1 MSLIEMTVTGSIL
14 ILAVLAIRAV
24 GVCKLPKKALILM
37 WGLCVLRLLM
47 PISIALPILPAEPQL
62 PYSNSYTAPAPT
74 VSQPNVYKGQSTV
87 PEEITV
93 PEESATPDEI
103 VTPSESAA
111 PQNPVQIPSQADT
124 SAASPMLKIEPSIIA
139 NIWLAGFA
147 ALALYFAIGYAR
159 ATRRYRQSLP
169 VESEFVKAWQ
179 TEHEKLRKIS
189 IRYSDMISSPLTYG
203 LLHPVILLPKNT
215 DFEEKERLSYI
226 LEHEYAHIRH
236 LDALAKLVAALVL
249 CLHWFNPLVWVMY
262 ILYNRDMELWCDEC
276 VLRRYGKASRA
287 SYAQLLIEMA
297 ETRAES
303 QPLLSHFGRNC
314 VQERIVSIM
323 KFKKTTIFSAMAAV
337 LLIFAITVTVVA
349 SAINP
354 VAKEAKSDV
363 QGDDSLAVTLT
374 QKDAG
379 YQVKKG
385 QRIATVYQFDHEP
398 TDNDKTLSGGIMMIR
413 DNGDLVYYRSNKSL
427 CIDNNCIIIPMIV
440 PEDGI
445 CVSWASGSYVTVEK
459 AWLAFESSD
468 TPYLFGRF
476 KLDNGNYVW
485 DSAYAYSYCECNVGI
500 GVYIDG
506 SHSVPY
512 LYDGIQL
519 SAEHFND
526 VTMELNEFCRNVDN
540 DSGFE
545 TPNVEWW
552 TYDEYKAWL
561 ENEKVEL
568 QGMIGEKG
576 WTGGRGDFVWTQEI
590 VDETIAMY
598 EGILEQI
605 KNGLLVSKTVDGSD
619 DIMLAQGRDTIGSEE
634 ETEALKVKLSNRLAE
649 LYEQFNENLRNFLF
663 KSGKSTDN
671 ITKEVDQPVYM
682 TDKDIA
688 KDSILHEGEAFSWLV
703 DRDSELPDITEY
715 EQYGISVDADNR
727 LLYNGERVRYF
738 CDGAEI
744 NHGEWSIRQSYY
756 YTNGTVDVFTVREP
770 IANADGSFDWR
781 GKLLGLRK
789 STQEE
794 FDRTS
799 FAYAGDM
806 QYAATDYS
814 SDYDY
819 KTGYLHEPHGDN
831 LGVAETTESFG
842 DSTTTGKTFSE
853 MFEKYS
859 QYGIEYRHCDDG
871 LGDLYLNGEAVSDFW
886 DISPNGTFTFESTH
900 GGNCAVVCD
909 YDEYGKLCGVHKIE
923 SEHHEENHSS
933 EHHEDSHHDKKLTA
947 DPTVCNFLWPVPDHY
962 TITSHHGPRWNT
974 EHNGID
980 IAGAKV
986 NGADIVAASSGEVIA
1001 VSNDCAHNYGKHA
1014 SEFCDCGDGLG
1025 NYCVIDHGNGYTTH
1039 YAKAAEITVTVG
1051 QKVSA
1056 GDVIGKVGST
1066 GQSTG
1071 AHLHF
1076 EIRYNGESVD
1086 PEDFNLIKQ

>member
-1 MSLIEMTVTGSIL
+1 MSLIEMTVTGSVL

-37 WGLCVLRLLM
+37 WGLCVLRLLL
-47 PISIALPILPAEPQL
+47 PISIALPILPAEPQI
-62 PYSNSYTAPAPT
+62 PYSNSRTATAPTA
-74 VSQPNVYKGQSTV
+74 SQPHVYKGQSV
-87 PEEITV
+87 AHEEITM
-93 PEESATPDEI
+93 PDESI
-103 VTPSESAA
+103 APSESAV
-111 PQNPVQIPSQADT
+111 PQNPAQIPSQADT
-124 SAASPMLKIEPSIIA
+124 SAASPMSKIEPSTIA

-169 VESEFVKAWQ
+169 VESEFVKSWQ

-203 LLHPVILLPKNT
+203 LLHPVILLPKST

-236 LDALAKLVAALVL
+236 LDALAKLIAALVL

-323 KFKKTTIFSAMAAV
+323 KFRKTTIISAIVAV
-337 LLIFAITVTVVA
+337 LLTFAITVTVVA

-354 VAKEAKSDV
+354 VAKENPVQHIADNPTSSPDTSSAYQKLAVHKTADYAQKSIADFNTALAPTDEKLLELLAANADV
-363 QGDDSLAVTLT
+363 RVSPDDENYDFIMTTIALSANELYCEHMGEQVTFYVTIIKRSRPYDYLDEDGDIVYGFNCFADLQVDYRIISPDLVSVEQRDMIFKTLKSEFQNYLDSLSEEEISGGNLRTMLADKFSELEKKLSTDNLKLLSCNIG
-374 QKDAG
+374 QINLIDADAG
-379 YQVKKG
+379 IISSLG
-385 QRIATVYQFDHEP
+385 TV
-398 TDNDKTLSGGIMMIR
+398 
-413 DNGDLVYYRSNKSL
+413 
-427 CIDNNCIIIPMIV
+427 
-440 PEDGI
+440 
-445 CVSWASGSYVTVEK
+445 
-459 AWLAFESSD
+459 
-468 TPYLFGRF
+468 
-476 KLDNGNYVW
+476 
-485 DSAYAYSYCECNVGI
+485 
-500 GVYIDG
+500 
-506 SHSVPY
+506 
-512 LYDGIQL
+512 
-519 SAEHFND
+519 
-526 VTMELNEFCRNVDN
+526 
-540 DSGFE
+540 
-545 TPNVEWW
+545 PNVEWW

-576 WTGGRGDFVWTQEI
+576 WTGGRGDFIWTQEI

-598 EGILEQI
+598 EDILEQI
-605 KNGLLVSKTVDGSD
+605 KNGLLVSKSVDGSD
-619 DIMLAQGRDTIGSEE
+619 DIMLAQGRDSIDS
-634 ETEALKVKLSNRLAE
+634 VKE
-649 LYEQFNENLRNFLF
+649 
-663 KSGKSTDN
+663 G
-671 ITKEVDQPVYM
+671 QPVYM

-688 KDSILHEGEAFSWLV
+688 KDSILHEGEAFSWFV
-703 DRDSELPDITEY
+703 DRDSKLPDITEY
-715 EQYGISVDADNR
+715 AHHGISVDADNR

-756 YTNGTVDVFTVREP
+756 FADGTVDVFTVREP
-770 IANADGSFDWR
+770 IANADGSLDWC

-794 FDRTS
+794 FDRTN
-799 FAYAGDM
+799 FAYVGDM
-806 QYAATDYS
+806 QYTATDYS

-831 LGVAETTESFG
+831 LSVAETTESFG
-842 DSTTTGKTFSE
+842 DGTTTGKTFSE

-859 QYGIEYRHCDDG
+859 QYGIEYCHCEDG
-871 LGDLYLNGEAVSDFW
+871 GRGDLFLNGEAVSNFS
-886 DISPNGTFTFESTH
+886 DISPNGAFTFESTH
-900 GGNCAVVCD
+900 GGNCSVVCD
-909 YDEYGKLCGVHKIE
+909 YDDKGELCGVHKIK
-923 SEHHEENHSS
+923 S
-933 EHHEDSHHDKKLTA
+933 EHHEDSHHDGNLTA
-947 DPTVCNFLWPVPDHY
+947 DPTVCNFLWPVPAHY
-962 TITSHHGPRWNT
+962 TITSPYGSRWNT
-974 EHNGID
+974 AHNGID

-1001 VSNDCAHNYGKHA
+1001 VSNDCSHNYGKNA
-1014 SEFCDCGDGLG
+1014 DEFCDCGDGLG
-1025 NYCVIDHGNGYTTH
+1025 NYCIIDHGNGYTTH

-1076 EIRYNGESVD
+1076 EIRCNGESVD
-1086 PEDFNLIKQ
+1086 PENFNLIKQ